1 MENKELCK
9 LINKIIKNNKNI
21 TNDFFKLLILE
32 FIENVQECG
41 EYKYNITE
49 NQIDEIVTD
58 IIGDDYIW
66 EQIDMEIGEKLSK
79 FRKRRK

>member
-21 TNDFFKLLILE
+21 THDFFKLLILD
-32 FIENVQECG
+32 FIENVQELE

-49 NQIDEIVTD
+49 NQVDEIATD

-66 EQIDMEIGEKLSK
+66 EQIDMEIGEKLFK
-79 FRKRRK
+79 FRKNVK